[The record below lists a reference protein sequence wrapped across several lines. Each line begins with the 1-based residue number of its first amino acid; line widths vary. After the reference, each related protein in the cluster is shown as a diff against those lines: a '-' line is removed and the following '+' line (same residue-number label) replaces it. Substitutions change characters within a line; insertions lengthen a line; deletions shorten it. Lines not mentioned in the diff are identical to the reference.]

1 MEAIHRYISSRSP
14 ITSIIAAFSVYLVAT
29 ENINPIENM
38 ARSNFQFLEE
48 EDALL
53 YNLAQ
58 AAEYNLYQDPATSL
72 FKLRQYGEY
81 MAKQIFETYGMELPE
96 DTKFQNLVYV
106 LRNQGIL
113 PSNVI
118 DHFSILCKQGN

>member
-1 MEAIHRYISSRSP
+1 
-14 ITSIIAAFSVYLVAT
+14 
-29 ENINPIENM
+29 M
-38 ARSNFQFLEE
+38 APSNFQFLEDE
-48 EDALL
+48 YPLL

-81 MAKQIFETYGMELPE
+81 MAKQIFETYGMGLPE
-96 DTKFQNLVYV
+96 DSKFQNLVYI

-118 DHFSILCKQGN
+118 DHFTILRKQGNDAVHEYIGTTADATSSLFSAFKLGKCGSMSLIR